1 MSCTAECTSP
11 IDWDD
16 KIVEFV
22 KDNVVPGDTILDIG
36 ANVGNNTYR
45 FSELTPVGKVY
56 AIELDPETFTKLSQ
70 RTYPNNN
77 VKSINVGISDENSEV
92 TIYSGTGDSCTF
104 NIVGKT
110 ETAHW
115 MTQDHI
121 PRGKIKCVTLDWLMQ
136 EKLCLQPQ
144 IIKIDVE
151 RAELKVLKGGKKTIQ
166 NSKLVIIENHEDGQF
181 YELIKLLNEYDLN
194 CYCLKNKHL
203 LTEKSP
209 SCYQFYA
216 TPL

>member
-1 MSCTAECTSP
+1 
-11 IDWDD
+11 
-16 KIVEFV
+16 
-22 KDNVVPGDTILDIG
+22 
-36 ANVGNNTYR
+36 
-45 FSELTPVGKVY
+45 
-56 AIELDPETFTKLSQ
+56 
-70 RTYPNNN
+70 
-77 VKSINVGISDENSEV
+77 
-92 TIYSGTGDSCTF
+92 
-104 NIVGKT
+104 
-110 ETAHW
+110 
-115 MTQDHI
+115 
-121 PRGKIKCVTLDWLMQ
+121 MQ

-151 RAELKVLKGGKKTIQ
+151 RAELRVLKGGKKTIQ